1 MPYVIPVH
9 PLIRLALVPA
19 LLAGPLA
26 LRLGVKHA
34 GQASSSPPALSASA
48 VADLLGDHYGALEL
62 VADSVAAA
70 QPADDAGPSELA
82 QVTARNLAIRI
93 QAVAGD
99 YERLSVAMT
108 AWNYE
113 TGLSLWMRLA
123 IAQAG
128 LEMLEEDA
136 VRLGADPETG
146 PADLRA
152 LADQLSGVLELGRVA
167 GREAS
172 RVFAP
177 PPASPRSGLTR
188 S

>member
-9 PLIRLALVPA
+9 PLIRVALVPA

-26 LRLGVKHA
+26 LRLGTGHA
-34 GQASSSPPALSASA
+34 GRAPSAPEVSASA
-48 VADLLGDHYGALEL
+48 AADLLGDHYGALEL

-70 QPADDAGPSELA
+70 QSDDAAPSELA
-82 QVTARNLAIRI
+82 QVTAQNLAVRIR
-93 QAVAGD
+93 AVAGD
-99 YERLSVAMT
+99 YERVSVAMT
-108 AWNYE
+108 AWDYE

-123 IAQAG
+123 VAQAG

-136 VRLGADPETG
+136 ARLGADPATG
-146 PADLRA
+146 PSDLRA
-152 LADQLSGVLELGRVA
+152 LADQLSGVLELGRVT

-172 RVFAP
+172 RAFGP
-177 PPASPRSGLTR
+177 PPVRPRSGLPQ